1 MPRASQE
8 SELPRTASE
17 EVLFTQLATGVTADP
32 SLTSHSR
39 KRPGVVVLALSLG
52 VLVALGGVMTAR
64 RGSPTVGAEA
74 IAAPA
79 LETAALPPAP
89 RDLLG
94 GAAQTES
101 MPLALDAGEMEAP
114 TSLASVSPRR
124 STPHAPVASPKK
136 GRHCD
141 PPYTIDQQGVRT
153 FKKECL

>member
-1 MPRASQE
+1 MRASQE
-8 SELPRTASE
+8 SEPPRTASE

-32 SLTSHSR
+32 SLTSRSR

-52 VLVALGGVMTAR
+52 VLVALGAVMTAR

-89 RDLLG
+89 RDLL

-124 STPHAPVASPKK
+124 STPHAPVASPKR